1 MESLGNIAAGRFEKK
16 KKKKVAGFGEE
27 MEQTAGSQ

>member
-1 MESLGNIAAGRFEKK
+1 MESLGNIAAGRFEK